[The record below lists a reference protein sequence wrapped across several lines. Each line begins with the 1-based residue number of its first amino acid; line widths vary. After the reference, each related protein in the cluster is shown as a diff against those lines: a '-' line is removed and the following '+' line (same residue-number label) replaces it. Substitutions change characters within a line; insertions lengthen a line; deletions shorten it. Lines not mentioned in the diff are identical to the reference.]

1 MNLKGLLIVPVVV
14 FSIVNG
20 FCQTDTTRVMWNSIP
35 DTSVNKETDV
45 AITKATS
52 GQVYKVKNGI
62 DIPLTIAAAGYTLY
76 GFSVVYNRGK
86 TPESVILALNPDNVN
101 QLDRRVTHYYSPSAK
116 AASDYFFYGSMPLPL
131 VLLIDKKIRK
141 DAAKVGLLYVQALS
155 VTGSLYVTS
164 SMLANRFRP
173 YTYNTAVDMDKR
185 TGGGGKN
192 SFFAGH
198 PSIVTTSTFFMAKV
212 ISDYHPEMKNKWI
225 LYAVAGSAS
234 LATGLLRIKAGEH
247 FITDVMVGIP
257 VGAMVGILV
266 PQIHKNKKRN
276 SSFTLLPTYNQ
287 HQPGFYMAWSPK

>member
-1 MNLKGLLIVPVVV
+1 MNLKRLLLVPVIV
-14 FSIVNG
+14 FSMVKV
-20 FCQTDTTRVMWNSIP
+20 FCQADTSRVMWNSIP
-35 DTSVNKETDV
+35 DTTLNAEMPAGIK
-45 AITKATS
+45 KATRN
-52 GQVYKVKNGI
+52 QVYHVKNGI
-62 DIPLTIAAAGYTLY
+62 DIPLTIATTGYTLY
-76 GFSVVYNRGK
+76 GFTVVYKRGK
-86 TPESVILALNPDNVN
+86 TPESVILSLNPDNVN

-116 AASDYFFYGSMPLPL
+116 SASDYFFYGSMPLPL
-131 VLLIDKKIRK
+131 VLLIDKQIRK

-155 VTGSLYVTS
+155 ATGSLYVTS

-198 PSIVTTSTFFMAKV
+198 PAIVTTSTFFMAKV

-234 LATGLLRIKAGEH
+234 LATGILRIKAGEH

-257 VGAMVGILV
+257 VGALVGIMV
-266 PQIHKNKKRN
+266 PHIHKNKKRN

-287 HQPGFYMAWSPK
+287 RQPGFYMAWAPR